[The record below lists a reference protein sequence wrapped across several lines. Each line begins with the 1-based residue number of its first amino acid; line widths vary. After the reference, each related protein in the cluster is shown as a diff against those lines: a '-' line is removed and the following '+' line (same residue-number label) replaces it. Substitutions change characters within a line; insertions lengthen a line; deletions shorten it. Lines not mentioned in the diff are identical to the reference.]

1 MLFVL
6 GLCLLIWSAGAIS
19 GLGAA
24 FRWTLIMI
32 LLSAVVLAHT
42 LLPDGH
48 ILREATGGDATLWFA
63 ALVVGL
69 LVGGYSMVLAMLKDR
84 AAQREPAP
92 VQNVPPQTPR
102 PREMNLQARR
112 ATQPI
117 ETSRDVEDV
126 IETPPEPAKAEEP
139 TYSDAEL
146 ERYARHIMLREIG
159 GPGQKALKEARV
171 LVIGAGG
178 LGAPALS
185 YLGAMGVG
193 TIGVIDD
200 DIVENSNLQR
210 QVIHT
215 DARIGMPKVFSAKEA
230 ITAQNPFVEV
240 LPYNRRLTEEIAE
253 TLFADFDII
262 LDGTDNFDTRYLSN
276 KAAAATGKP
285 LISGALSQWEGQL
298 SVFDP
303 ANGTPCY
310 QCVFPEPPAPGLVP
324 SCAEAGVSAALPGVI
339 GSMMAQEAM
348 KLITGA
354 GDVLKGQMFIYDA
367 LFGETRKIKLKKR
380 TTCPVC
386 GDSTA

>member
-1 MLFVL
+1 MLFVF
-6 GLCLLIWSAGAIS
+6 GLILLIWSVGALT
-19 GLGAA
+19 GLSTA
-24 FRWTLIMI
+24 FRTMLIG
-32 LLSAVVLAHT
+32 LLLGVIVLAHF
-42 LLPDGH
+42 LLPEDH
-48 ILREATGGDATLWFA
+48 ILRKATGGDATLWFVV
-63 ALVVGL
+63 LVVGVL
-69 LVGGYSMVLAMLKDR
+69 IGIYSMFLGAMKSR
-84 AAQREPAP
+84 ADQRVPETI
-92 VQNVPPQTPR
+92 QTVPPQKPR
-102 PREMNLQARR
+102 PREMNLPDRHAPQA
-112 ATQPI
+112 APVFQEEEVTVSEP
-117 ETSRDVEDV
+117 V
-126 IETPPEPAKAEEP
+126 EPAP

-200 DIVENSNLQR
+200 DKVENSNLQR

-230 ITAQNPFVEV
+230 VNAQNPFVEV

-262 LDGTDNFDTRYLSN
+262 LDGTDNFDTRYLAN
-276 KAAAATGKP
+276 RAAAATGKP
-285 LISGALSQWEGQL
+285 LISGALSQWEGQVA
-298 SVFDP
+298 VFDV
-303 ANGTPCY
+303 AGGSPCY

-354 GDVLKGQMFIYDA
+354 GAVLRGEMFIYDA
-367 LFGETRKIKLKKR
+367 LYGETRKIKLNR
-380 TTCPVC
+380 RADCPVC
-386 GDSTA
+386 GVPHD